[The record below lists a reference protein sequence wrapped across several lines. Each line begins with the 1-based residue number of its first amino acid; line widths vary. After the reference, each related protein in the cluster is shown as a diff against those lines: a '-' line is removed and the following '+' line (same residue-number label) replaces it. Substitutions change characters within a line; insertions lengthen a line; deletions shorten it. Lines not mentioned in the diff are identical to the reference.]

1 MATTWGTN
9 TWGSNSWESDLNTIT
24 PSSNTLSLTTGTLLA
39 YPEQGWGG
47 KQWGINEWGEL
58 TDVTV
63 SLTGQELT
71 LTLGNE
77 SVEAI
82 LNKGW
87 GRKNWGEEAW
97 GIGGSVLPQGQQ
109 LNTTLASVTV
119 TNEINIGW
127 GGLTWGAGEWGDL
140 ANPDIIQTGIEM
152 TSNTEDVSITADANT
167 NTTGQELT
175 SNTDGVVA
183 GTSVSL
189 IATGEELT
197 SDTDG
202 VFAGELVTVELTS
215 PSNDPWGNEVW
226 GNGQWGVG
234 DGTTIIAAQPTLVGT
249 ANIELTSNQ
258 LSISE
263 GTVDPAPDAMVTGIG
278 MTITSGVGTVTA
290 SASVNTTGSEA
301 TAETGDPTLIGTAN
315 IDVTGQ
321 ELTGSTGQLEY
332 EAKYLVTNGSEN
344 SVEFTAYN
352 QAQLS
357 TAQAKFG
364 TASLL
369 LDGTNDYVESNS
381 NVDLSSGDF
390 TVDVWIRPSS
400 VSGYKGIWQS
410 GTSTTEQSYLLGSTV
425 YWTVNPST
433 IISSSVTVNANEWTM
448 LSYERQGN
456 THRLYKNGTLEDT
469 ATTSNKQD
477 NGRFSIGENGFG
489 DFNGYIDEFRLSNIA
504 RYGGSSFTEPTGA
517 FVPDSNTTFLLHM
530 DGANGSTNIVDDAPG
545 VTIARFDIG
554 EAFGGEVVE
563 VQVRTA
569 SAQPWGNEAW
579 GNGEWGQSVGTDI
592 AIGADTVLTPSIDVP
607 VTGEDIN
614 TTAANVSITADANL
628 SLTGQE
634 LESLLGD
641 ENAFSDVTVEITG
654 QLLTSEQGDVL
665 AGISQLI
672 IPTGLEATVTSGT
685 MGVNAWAVV
694 DPNAST
700 TWSVVDKAAA

>member
-1 MATTWGTN
+1 MA
-9 TWGSNSWESDLNTIT
+9 TWGSQTWGF
-24 PSSNTLSLTTGTLLA
+24 SNWGTLGDQAVELSGVQLNSQQGNVDQGSN
-39 YPEQGWGG
+39 PGWGA
-47 KQWGINEWGEL
+47 QY
-58 TDVTV
+58 
-63 SLTGQELT
+63 
-71 LTLGNE
+71 
-77 SVEAI
+77 
-82 LNKGW
+82 
-87 GRKNWGEEAW
+87 
-97 GIGGSVLPQGQQ
+97 
-109 LNTTLASVTV
+109 
-119 TNEINIGW
+119 
-127 GGLTWGAGEWGDL
+127 WGAGEWGDL
-140 ANPDIIQTGIEM
+140 ASPEVQVTGIQLN
-152 TSNTEDVSITADANT
+152 SNTEAVNTQADGLVVTANDNT
-167 NTTGQELT
+167 KVIALN
-175 SNTDGVVA
+175 NVVA
-183 GTSVSL
+183 GTSILQTVSG
-189 IATGEELT
+189 IQSTAEHG
-197 SDTDG
+197 S
-202 VFAGELVTVELTS
+202 VFAGEVVAVQVTS
-215 PSNDPWGNEVW
+215 ASNEAWGENAW
-226 GNGQWGVG
+226 SDGGWGVG
-234 DGTTIIAAQPTLVGT
+234 DGQTISIGDTSVALGQQIDAQGQELTVSLTDVLAGISIIAEPTSAT
-249 ANIELTSNQ
+249 AN
-258 LSISE
+258 
-263 GTVDPAPDAMVTGIG
+263 V
-278 MTITSGVGTVTA
+278 
-290 SASVNTTGSEA
+290 TTGTLSFESKYLIGSAEA
-301 TAETGDPTLIGTAN
+301 TTTVNSVDTQAN
-315 IDVTGQ
+315 SDVDVTGQ

-344 SVEFTAYN
+344 VVEFTAYN

-634 LESLLGD
+634 LESLLGN